1 MNTVV
6 RIHPVVRI
14 PPPLLFVLTFLAG
27 VGLQQ
32 LLPIPAPPAALASL
46 GHYAGFV
53 LLGAGILLALSC
65 VALFLWSRTTIIPHR
80 TASTMITWGPYRLTR
95 NPMYV
100 SLTLAFLGVAGILTQ
115 VWPLFLLPVPLL
127 VVHRVV
133 IPFEEARMR
142 AAFGDSF
149 EAYCGQVRRW
159 L

>member
-1 MNTVV
+1 MDTAV
-6 RIHPVVRI
+6 RIHPVMRI
-14 PPPLLFVLTFLAG
+14 PPPLMFVLTFLAG

-32 LLPIPAPPAALASL
+32 LLPIPAPLAAVARL

-53 LLGAGILLALSC
+53 LLGAGILLALTC
-65 VALFLWSRTTIIPHR
+65 AGLFFWSRTTIIPHR
-80 TASTMITWGPYRLTR
+80 TASKMITWGPYRLTR

-115 VWPLFLLPVPLL
+115 VWPLILLPIPLL

-133 IPFEEARMR
+133 IPFEESRMR
-142 AAFGDSF
+142 TAFGDSF
-149 EAYCGQVRRW
+149 DEYCGEVRRW

>member
-6 RIHPVVRI
+6 RIHPVMRI

-32 LLPIPAPPAALASL
+32 LLPIPAPPAAIARIGHFL
-46 GHYAGFV
+46 GFG
-53 LLGAGILLALSC
+53 LLDAGILIALSC
-65 VALFLWSRTTIIPHR
+65 VGLFFWTRTTIIPHR
-80 TASTMITWGPYRLTR
+80 TASKMVTRGPYRLTR
-95 NPMYV
+95 NPMYL

-115 VWPLFLLPVPLL
+115 VWPLILLPIPVL
-127 VVHRVV
+127 VMHRVV

-142 AAFGDSF
+142 DAFGESF